1 MPMQVQFID
10 GIFYV
15 SVLIMSV
22 IIHEFA
28 HGYSAYLLGD
38 DTARLKGRLTLNP
51 LKHLDPFGSVILPLI
66 LILLN
71 TGFVIGWAKPVPYN
85 PANVRK
91 GRLGNIIV
99 SIAGIA
105 ANLAIAVIFSLLIR
119 FAPIFGIPV
128 YDQLITHPFYKI
140 SSIIVLMNLVLAL
153 FNLIPIP
160 PLDGSKI
167 LFSLLPIKYRHIENF
182 LEKWGMILLVVFIIF
197 LWNYVSPLV
206 YIAFSFLTG
215 LH

>member
-1 MPMQVQFID
+1 
-10 GIFYV
+10 
-15 SVLIMSV
+15 MSV

-28 HGYSAYLLGD
+28 HGYSAYILGD
-38 DTARLKGRLTLNP
+38 DTARLRGRLTLNP
-51 LKHLDPFGSVILPLI
+51 IKHLDPFGSVILPLL
-66 LILLN
+66 LILTN
-71 TGFVIGWAKPVPYN
+71 SGFVIGWAKPVPYN

-99 SIAGIA
+99 SFAGIA
-105 ANLAIAVIFSLLIR
+105 ANLMIAILFSLLIR
-119 FAPIFGIPV
+119 VAPMLGLPTFDALAI
-128 YDQLITHPFYKI
+128 HSFYKI
-140 SSIIVLMNLVLAL
+140 STIIVMMNLVLAL

-167 LFSLLPIKYRHIENF
+167 LFSLIPTKYRFIENF
-182 LEKWGMILLVVFIIF
+182 LERWGIFLLLFFIIF